1 MSFQIKRGLAEFGYP
16 DHYAVL
22 GLEVSASASEIR
34 KRYVKLARILHPDSC
49 DASIDKEQ
57 ASQLLS
63 RLVNPAYQFLSQ
75 DKERTDYDMLLK
87 LVGQRANLEFDSAR
101 IYYQA
106 AKDLLT
112 VDQYET
118 LYLSTIQ
125 ELAQTQYGQLGQAVK
140 IIEQISELNLTFL
153 LRRELMQPL
162 RSGGQS
168 VHSEAVPTV
177 ATQPSSPEV
186 SVTTSAKT
194 PIDQTVSPTEDHYV
208 KQYIRR
214 AEDYLSKNLS
224 QPAIQELRSALKLDP
239 QNFRCN
245 LLLGSTYLRLKQPK
259 MAKEYLMKAQ
269 RIQATNAEL
278 LKEMNELKKQESLVA
293 KPTQAGAKSTQSG
306 NKAQSGSKAE
316 DRRGPFGW
324 FGTKK

>member
-1 MSFQIKRGLAEFGYP
+1 MSFQIKHGLAEFGYP

-22 GLEVSASASEIR
+22 GVEVNASAAVIR

-49 DASIDKEQ
+49 DASMDKAQ

-63 RLVNPAYQFLSQ
+63 KLVNPAYQFLSQ
-75 DKERTDYDMLLK
+75 EKERTDYDMLLK
-87 LVGQRANLEFDSAR
+87 LVGQRANLEFDSAKLR
-101 IYYQA
+101 HQT

-112 VDQYET
+112 TDQYEA

-125 ELAQTQYGQLGQAVK
+125 DLAQTQYSQLGQVVK
-140 IIEQISELNLTFL
+140 AIEQISELNLTFL
-153 LRRELMQPL
+153 LRRELMQPG
-162 RSGGQS
+162 RAGQS
-168 VHSEAVPTV
+168 VYSEAAPAV

-186 SVTTSAKT
+186 SVTAKAKT
-194 PIDQTVSPTEDHYV
+194 PVDQTISSPTDEYV

-214 AEDYLSKNLS
+214 AEDYISKNLA
-224 QPAIQELRSALKLDP
+224 QPAIQELRAALKLDP

-269 RIQATNAEL
+269 KIQATNAEL
-278 LKEMNELKKQESLVA
+278 LKEMNELKKQENLVA
-293 KPTQAGAKSTQSG
+293 KPAQASAKSTQSG
-306 NKAQSGSKAE
+306 KAQAGSKTE
-316 DRRGPFGW
+316 DRKGPFGW

>member
-22 GLEVSASASEIR
+22 GLGVSTSASEIR
-34 KRYVKLARILHPDSC
+34 KRYVKLARMLHPDSC
-49 DASIDKEQ
+49 DASIDRAQ
-57 ASQLLS
+57 ANQLLS
-63 RLVNPAYQFLSQ
+63 KLVNPAYQFLSQ
-75 DKERTDYDMLLK
+75 EKERTDYDMLLK
-87 LVGQRANLEFDSAR
+87 LVGQRANLEFDSAK
-101 IYYQA
+101 IHYQT
-106 AKDLLT
+106 AKDMLT
-112 VDQYET
+112 VDRYEAF
-118 LYLSTIQ
+118 YLSTIQ
-125 ELAQTQYGQLGQAVK
+125 ELAQAQYTQLDQAVI

-162 RSGGQS
+162 RGSQSGNF
-168 VHSEAVPTV
+168 EAAPAV

-186 SVTTSAKT
+186 SVTTPAKA
-194 PIDQTVSPTEDHYV
+194 PANQTVAPIEDQYV

-245 LLLGSTYLRLKQPK
+245 LLLGSIYLSLKQPK
-259 MAKEYLMKAQ
+259 MAKEYLLKAQ
-269 RIQATNAEL
+269 RVQSTNAEL
-278 LKEMNELKKQESLVA
+278 MKEMAELKKQENLA
-293 KPTQAGAKSTQSG
+293 TKPNPTGAKSTQSG
-306 NKAQSGSKAE
+306 GKAQSGSKPE

>member
-1 MSFQIKRGLAEFGYP
+1 MSFQIKHGLAEFGYP

-22 GLEVSASASEIR
+22 GIEVNASTSEIR

-49 DASIDKEQ
+49 DASMDKTQ

-63 RLVNPAYQFLSQ
+63 KLVNPAYHFLSQ
-75 DKERTDYDMLLK
+75 EKERTDYDMLLK
-87 LVGQRANLEFDSAR
+87 LVGQRANLEFDSAKLR
-101 IYYQA
+101 SQT

-112 VDQYET
+112 ADQYEAF
-118 LYLSTIQ
+118 YLSTIQ
-125 ELAQTQYGQLGQAVK
+125 DLAQTQYSQLSQVVK
-140 IIEQISELNLTFL
+140 NIEQLSELNLTFL
-153 LRRELMQPL
+153 LRRELMQPV
-162 RSGGQS
+162 RGGQS
-168 VHSEAVPTV
+168 APAEAAPAV

-186 SVTTSAKT
+186 SVTTQTKT
-194 PIDQTVSPTEDHYV
+194 PANQTMASPTDEYV
-208 KQYIRR
+208 RQYIRR
-214 AEDYLSKNLS
+214 AEDYIAKNLA

-269 RIQATNAEL
+269 KIQATNAEL
-278 LKEMNELKKQESLVA
+278 LKEMNELKKQENLVA
-293 KPTQAGAKSTQSG
+293 KPAQTSAKSTQSG
-306 NKAQSGSKAE
+306 KTQAGSKAE